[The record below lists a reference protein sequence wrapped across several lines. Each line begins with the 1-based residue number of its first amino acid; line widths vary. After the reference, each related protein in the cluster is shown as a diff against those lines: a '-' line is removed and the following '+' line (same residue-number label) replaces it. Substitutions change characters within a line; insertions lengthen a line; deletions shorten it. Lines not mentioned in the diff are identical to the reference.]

1 MSILDFRRVII
12 NSLKSLRK
20 NKSRSFLT
28 MLGIIIGVASVVLI
42 MSLGAGAQSLILDQ
56 VETLG
61 TNLITISPGRSEKNE
76 PPASVMGIVITT
88 LTYEDYEAMLNK
100 SRVPNLSAATALT
113 SGNVSLSWREN
124 SYDTT
129 LNGATASY
137 LDVEGGE
144 LEAGRFF
151 NREEERNLSK
161 VMVLGATVKQE
172 LFGDSDALG
181 QKVKINKQFF
191 EVIGVLKKRGQVF
204 FRDFDDQVIIPVK
217 SAQKLILGINH
228 LNFIIVKTD
237 NEENLQKT
245 VDDLAVLLR
254 ERHDITDQSGAGDD
268 FTVRNAAEAIDM
280 LRTITDALK
289 YFLAVMAA
297 LSLLVGGIGI
307 MNIMFIS
314 VNERVREIGLR
325 KAVGAKNSNIIWQFL
340 LEAMVLTLVGGMI
353 GIIIGTILSFLI
365 SVVVN
370 LLGYNWAFHISFSS
384 VLLAV
389 ITSAAIGLIFGY
401 YPARRASRLSPV
413 EALSYE

>member
-1 MSILDFRRVII
+1 MSFLDFQRVIV

-28 MLGIIIGVASVVLI
+28 MLGIIIGVASVILI
-42 MSLGAGAQSLILDQ
+42 MSLGAGAQSLILNQ
-56 VETLG
+56 VETFG
-61 TNLITISPGRSEKNE
+61 ANLVSVTPGKTEKNE

-88 LTYEDYEAMLNK
+88 LTYEDYEAILNK
-100 SRVPNLSAATALT
+100 SRMPDLKAVAALT
-113 SGNVSLSWREN
+113 SGNNSLSWRDNTYEA
-124 SYDTT
+124 T
-129 LNGATASY
+129 LTGTTASY
-137 LDVEGGE
+137 IDIYGGE
-144 LEAGRFF
+144 VEKGRFF
-151 NREEERNLSK
+151 NKEEEKNLAK
-161 VMVLGATVKQE
+161 VLVLGSKVKQE

-191 EVIGVLKKRGQVF
+191 EVIGVMKERGQVMF
-204 FRDFDDQVIIPVK
+204 SDFDGQAMIPVRT
-217 SAQKLILGINH
+217 AQKLVLGINH
-228 LNFIIVKTD
+228 LNFISAKVNDGADT
-237 NEENLQKT
+237 QK
-245 VDDLAVLLR
+245 VMEDLGVLMR
-254 ERHDITDQSGAGDD
+254 ERHDITNQSGESDD
-268 FTVRNAAEAIDM
+268 FTIKNAAEAIDM

-340 LEAMVLTLVGGMI
+340 LEAMVLTVIGGII
-353 GIIIGTILSFLI
+353 GIISGVVLSFLVSLVI
-365 SVVVN
+365 N
-370 LLGYNWAFHISFSS
+370 FLGYDWSFAVSFSS
-384 VLLAV
+384 IAV
-389 ITSAAIGLIFGY
+389 AIITSAAIGLIFGY